1 VTLYGAVRR
10 QWGTCGI
17 ALTCVLLWTFA
28 RAPLEALSNANLT
41 NAFGQAAFGAA
52 MGVFLWSGAGGSVS
66 GAAFALSAVLMTTAF
81 LSHFGTAIVGACVLG
96 AASLTLVAARGGAR
110 RTGLALAAVGIAA
123 AAIAYGAYYSH
134 FHSVYR
140 ETITRVV
147 SKADAGATGKLV
159 APPLV
164 KVKRWWAGAADDF
177 APPSLPVLA
186 AAAAGAV
193 LLFRRRPRD
202 LLSLVLLTWVV
213 VWAGFSALG
222 FFTPVSM
229 RVNLASAPVFAC
241 LSAYALGRLATVSR
255 AGVVAAALAVPLL
268 AWEGVRMCLICLG
281 LPSSW

>member
-1 VTLYGAVRR
+1 
-10 QWGTCGI
+10 
-17 ALTCVLLWTFA
+17 
-28 RAPLEALSNANLT
+28 
-41 NAFGQAAFGAA
+41 
-52 MGVFLWSGAGGSVS
+52 
-66 GAAFALSAVLMTTAF
+66 
-81 LSHFGTAIVGACVLG
+81 
-96 AASLTLVAARGGAR
+96 
-110 RTGLALAAVGIAA
+110 VGIAA
-123 AAIAYGAYYSH
+123 AAVAYGAYYSH

-147 SKADAGATGKLV
+147 SKADAGSTGTLV

-213 VWAGFSALG
+213 VWAGFSVLG

-241 LSAYALGRLATVSR
+241 LSAYALGRLATTSR
-255 AGVVAAALAVPLL
+255 AGVVVAALAVPLL

-281 LPSSW
+281 LPSAW